1 LTDSPSIET
10 QHGHPGIVLATLSLA
25 NVMALLDFFVVNVA
39 LHDIGAGLHY
49 QSSLSDVAWVLNAY
63 ALFFGALLIPA
74 GRFADKYG
82 RKAAFILGLAG
93 FTVASLAC
101 AVSPDLWVLVG
112 FRCVQ
117 AAGAAMI
124 IPASLGLV
132 LTTLPP
138 DRVKRGVRV
147 WAVSGAAA
155 GSIGPVVG
163 GLLTALSWRWI
174 FVINLPIGIAA
185 VLVTWKLIPNVRH
198 DRTTRM
204 PDLFGSLMI
213 VVTIGAISLGL
224 LNGSSWGWGS
234 ARIIGSWVVAV
245 AAAAAFVVST
255 RRAAVP
261 VIDLKMFRSRV
272 FSASNIA
279 IVIAAAILGIQLLG
293 LSLFLQQSWHWSTIT
308 TGLALAPGPAAVLGA
323 SLVVSRLQQRFP
335 IGAVV
340 ASGFVLTAA
349 GQALMILTLR
359 HGVHDYAAAILP
371 GWVVIGFGLG
381 FTVPTIIGS
390 ATVDLPPEQSATGSA
405 VVNSG
410 RQFGG
415 VFGASILV
423 VVLGKAQATGDPS
436 RFYELWWVAVALC
449 AAAVVVSIGLTPK
462 RQPAKADVTVPAA
475 AAATDSTCSSVA

>member
-1 LTDSPSIET
+1 MTDSPSIET

-25 NVMALLDFFVVNVA
+25 NVMALLDLFVVNVA
-39 LHDIGAGLHY
+39 LHDIGVGLHY

-82 RKAAFILGLAG
+82 RKATFILGLAV

-117 AAGAAMI
+117 AVGAAMI

-185 VLVTWKLIPNVRH
+185 VLVTWKMIPNVRH

-234 ARIIGSWVVAV
+234 AKIIGSWVVAV
-245 AAAAAFVVST
+245 AAAVAFFVST

-308 TGLALAPGPAAVLGA
+308 TGLALAPGRPGTRSVLHRPTLAPAVPDRSRGRFRIRPHRWGPGIMVL
-323 SLVVSRLQQRFP
+323 R
-335 IGAVV
+335 
-340 ASGFVLTAA
+340 
-349 GQALMILTLR
+349 LR
-359 HGVHDYAAAILP
+359 HGVHNYAAAILP

-423 VVLGKAQATGDPS
+423 VVLGKAEVTGDPS

-449 AAAVVVSIGLTPK
+449 AAAVVVSLGLTPK
-462 RQPAKADVTVPAA
+462 RQPAKADVTVPVA
-475 AAATDSTCSSVA
+475 AAATDSTNSSVA

>member
-1 LTDSPSIET
+1 
-10 QHGHPGIVLATLSLA
+10 
-25 NVMALLDFFVVNVA
+25 M
-39 LHDIGAGLHY
+39 
-49 QSSLSDVAWVLNAY
+49 
-63 ALFFGALLIPA
+63 
-74 GRFADKYG
+74 
-82 RKAAFILGLAG
+82 
-93 FTVASLAC
+93 ASLAC

-185 VLVTWKLIPNVRH
+185 VLVTWKMIP
-198 DRTTRM
+198 
-204 PDLFGSLMI
+204 
-213 VVTIGAISLGL
+213 L
-224 LNGSSWGWGS
+224 LNGPSWGWGS
-234 ARIIGSWVVAV
+234 AKIIGSWVVAV
-245 AAAAAFVVST
+245 AAAVAFVVST

-323 SLVVSRLQQRFP
+323 SLIAPRLHQRFP

-349 GQALMILTLR
+349 GQALMILTLH
-359 HGVHDYAAAILP
+359 HGVHNYAAAILP

-390 ATVDLPPEQSATGSA
+390 ATADLPPEQSATGSA

-423 VVLGKAQATGDPS
+423 VVLGKAEVTGDPS

-449 AAAVVVSIGLTPK
+449 AAAVVVSLGLTPK
-462 RQPAKADVTVPAA
+462 RQPAKADVTVPVV
-475 AAATDSTCSSVA
+475 AAATDSTNSSVA

>member
-1 LTDSPSIET
+1 VLTDSPSIET

-25 NVMALLDFFVVNVA
+25 NVMALLDLFVVNVA
-39 LHDIGAGLHY
+39 LHDIGVGLHY

-82 RKAAFILGLAG
+82 RKATFILGLAV

-174 FVINLPIGIAA
+174 FIINLPIGIAA

-204 PDLFGSLMI
+204 PDLLGSLMI

-224 LNGSSWGWGS
+224 LNGPPGDGDRPRSSGAGW
-234 ARIIGSWVVAV
+234 W
-245 AAAAAFVVST
+245 
-255 RRAAVP
+255 P
-261 VIDLKMFRSRV
+261 L
-272 FSASNIA
+272 
-279 IVIAAAILGIQLLG
+279 
-293 LSLFLQQSWHWSTIT
+293 
-308 TGLALAPGPAAVLGA
+308 
-323 SLVVSRLQQRFP
+323 RLP
-335 IGAVV
+335 
-340 ASGFVLTAA
+340 
-349 GQALMILTLR
+349 
-359 HGVHDYAAAILP
+359 
-371 GWVVIGFGLG
+371 W
-381 FTVPTIIGS
+381 
-390 ATVDLPPEQSATGSA
+390 
-405 VVNSG
+405 
-410 RQFGG
+410 
-415 VFGASILV
+415 
-423 VVLGKAQATGDPS
+423 PS
-436 RFYELWWVAVALC
+436 
-449 AAAVVVSIGLTPK
+449 S
-462 RQPAKADVTVPAA
+462 
-475 AAATDSTCSSVA
+475 

>member
-1 LTDSPSIET
+1 MTGSPSIET

-25 NVMALLDFFVVNVA
+25 NVMALLDLFVVNVA
-39 LHDIGAGLHY
+39 LHDIGVGLHY

-82 RKAAFILGLAG
+82 RKATFILGLAV

-185 VLVTWKLIPNVRH
+185 VLVTWKMIPNVRH

-204 PDLFGSLMI
+204 PDLLGSLMI

-224 LNGSSWGWGS
+224 LNGPSWGWGS
-234 ARIIGSWVVAV
+234 AKIIGSWAVAV
-245 AAAAAFVVST
+245 AAAVAFVVST

-293 LSLFLQQSWHWSTIT
+293 LSLFLQQSWHWPAIT
-308 TGLALAPGPAAVLGA
+308 TELALAPGPAAVLGA
-323 SLVVSRLQQRFP
+323 SLIAPRLHQRFP

-340 ASGFVLTAA
+340 ASGFALTAA
-349 GQALMILTLR
+349 GQALMISASAWASPSRPSSGQPPLTCRLSR
-359 HGVHDYAAAILP
+359 APPAARWSTAALSDEGDPCRTGPRVRRRQGIPSQSGRPVQCRQVLYKTH
-371 GWVVIGFGLG
+371 IGS
-381 FTVPTIIGS
+381 IIG
-390 ATVDLPPEQSATGSA
+390 AGYRDGRLTGRS
-405 VVNSG
+405 
-410 RQFGG
+410 RRR
-415 VFGASILV
+415 
-423 VVLGKAQATGDPS
+423 PS
-436 RFYELWWVAVALC
+436 RK
-449 AAAVVVSIGLTPK
+449 VSTFSL
-462 RQPAKADVTVPAA
+462 
-475 AAATDSTCSSVA
+475 